1 MIIPLPQFLTDG
13 IIGMNHDAQIAI
25 LFQVK

>member
-1 MIIPLPQFLTDG
+1 MIIPLLQLLTDG
-13 IIGMNHDAQIAI
+13 ITGMNHDAQIAI